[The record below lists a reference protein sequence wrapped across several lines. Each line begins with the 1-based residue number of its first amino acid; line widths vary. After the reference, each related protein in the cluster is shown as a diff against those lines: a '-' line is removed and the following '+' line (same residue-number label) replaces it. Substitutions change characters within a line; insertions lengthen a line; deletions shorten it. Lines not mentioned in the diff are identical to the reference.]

1 MSSLFRKAGITFGRA
16 SDDVARVGAS
26 KVDDAARIGASK
38 VDDAVRVG
46 ASKADDVAKAG
57 TNRLNAR
64 TALTYG
70 AGGLLGLNFLTNF
83 AKTGDVNEAVNNT
96 ASGLG
101 STVGGAVGSTG
112 SSVVKGVFGLPQD
125 SSILGDYGSYIS
137 SGSFSLVLVSFIL
150 SFMIFMLK
158 LL

>member
-1 MSSLFRKAGITFGRA
+1 MTSLFRKAGIAFGRA
-16 SDDVARVGAS
+16 SDDIARVGAS
-26 KVDDAARIGASK
+26 KVDDAARVGSK
-38 VDDAVRVG
+38 VDDA
-46 ASKADDVAKAG
+46 AKAG
-57 TNRLNAR
+57 TKLNAR
-64 TALTYG
+64 TALMYG
-70 AGGLLGLNFLTNF
+70 AGGLLGLNLFSNY
-83 AKTGDVNEAVNNT
+83 AKTGDVNAAINDT
-96 ASGLG
+96 ASGIG

-150 SFMIFMLK
+150 SFLIFMLK